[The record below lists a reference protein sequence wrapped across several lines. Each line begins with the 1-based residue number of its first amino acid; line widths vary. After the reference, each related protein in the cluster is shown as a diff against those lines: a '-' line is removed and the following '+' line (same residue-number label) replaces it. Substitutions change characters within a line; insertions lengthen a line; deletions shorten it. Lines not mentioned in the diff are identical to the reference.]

1 MQNITSVAGLKNAI
15 QILEA
20 EQADRGQLLKEQF
33 HITYESLKPVNLFR
47 STIHDITTSPYL
59 IENIVGTALG
69 LATGYLSKK
78 IVIGASTG
86 VFRKLLGSVLQFGIT
101 NLVAQHPEAIKSAGQ
116 SIFQHIFRKKEP
128 KLSEEDQMNES

>member
-1 MQNITSVAGLKNAI
+1 MQNITSVTGLKNAI

-33 HITYESLKPVNLFR
+33 RITYESLKPANLFR
-47 STIHDITTSPYL
+47 SSIHDITTSPYL

-86 VFRKLLGSVLQFGIT
+86 VFRKLLGSVIQFGIT
-101 NLVAQHPEAIKSAGQ
+101 NLVTRHPGTIKSVGQ
-116 SIFQHIFRKKEP
+116 FIFQHIFRKKEP
-128 KLSEEDQMNES
+128 KLSGEGQINES